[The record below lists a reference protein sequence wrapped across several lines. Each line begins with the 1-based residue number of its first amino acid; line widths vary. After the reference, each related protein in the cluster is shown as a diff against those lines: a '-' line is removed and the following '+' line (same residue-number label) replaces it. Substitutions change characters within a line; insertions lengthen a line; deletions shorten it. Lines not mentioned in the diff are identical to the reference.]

1 MGSRRVGLARTQALI
16 ENLKRELQMNGS
28 ILMGENEKTI
38 AASAAKILTAADSG
52 STVIWTHDAGTGYN
66 ITLPKCA
73 QGLKFTIKFELGT
86 AIAAHH
92 ITVGDAADRF
102 FGVAKVWST
111 AADDTAVQSKAKA
124 ATGAKFLH
132 CQSDLGTTG
141 GNAGDIIE
149 LVAIDDTHWL
159 VSANLHTTNA
169 NPGSIA
175 VFKDSA

>member
-1 MGSRRVGLARTQALI
+1 MGTKRVGLARTQALI
-16 ENLKRELQMNGS
+16 QNLKRELELNGTTFNGQNAK
-28 ILMGENEKTI
+28 IIT
-38 AASAAKILTAADSG
+38 AAAAKTLTAAESG
-52 STVIWTHDAGTGYN
+52 ATVIWTHDAGTGYN

-111 AADDTAVQSKAKA
+111 TADNTAAQSKALL
-124 ATGAKFLH
+124 ATGAKYLH
-132 CQSDLGTTG
+132 CQSDVATTG

-175 VFKDSA
+175 VFKDAP